1 MSLIDA
7 LPAPPAENDPLPAIR
22 LAPEAL
28 AFLASRRS
36 TKVIHLAEPGP
47 AGTTLARLLTIAAR
61 VPDHGKLAPWR
72 FIVVEGDARAALG
85 EALAGVFQRRFPDAQ
100 PPAVQAEAQRFLRS
114 PLTVVVVSRAAP
126 HPKIPEWEQVLSAGA
141 VCHQLL
147 LAAHAAGFG
156 GCWLTG
162 WAAYDAE
169 AKTILGLAAGE
180 QIAGFVPL
188 GTPTTPAQER
198 LRPDVA
204 ALTTH
209 WSKP

>member
-22 LAPEAL
+22 EAPEAL

-36 TKVIHLAEPGP
+36 TKVIHLAEPAPTG
-47 AGTTLARLLTIAAR
+47 ATLARLLTIAAR

-72 FIVVEGDARAALG
+72 FILIEGEARAALG
-85 EALAGVFQRRFPDAQ
+85 AALAGVFERRFPEVQ

-126 HPKIPEWEQVLSAGA
+126 HAKIPEWEQVLSAGA

-162 WAAYDAE
+162 WSVYDAE
-169 AKTILGLAAGE
+169 AKALLGLEAGE
-180 QIAGFVPL
+180 QIAGFLPL

-198 LRPDVA
+198 PRPDVVS
-204 ALTTH
+204 LTTH
-209 WSKP
+209 WSMP